1 MHIIFS
7 AASSSIIIIY
17 EISGQDITLSTTDMN
32 LIYSVLKTAETVSE
46 TLSSKLSNINISL
59 FTRRIDLL
67 SGLQILFSQVEE
79 ILGNLVSESIP
90 AAVENLSSS
99 VFMQTIASYKISLQS
114 SGKMIQK
121 IVNTRIE

>member
-1 MHIIFS
+1 MNIIFS

-17 EISGQDITLSTTDMN
+17 EISGQDFTLSTTDMN

-99 VFMQTIASYKISLQS
+99 VFMQIIASYKISLQS

-121 IVNTRIE
+121 PC

>member
-1 MHIIFS
+1 MNIIFS

-99 VFMQTIASYKISLQS
+99 VFMQIIASYKISLQS

-121 IVNTRIE
+121 PC

>member
-1 MHIIFS
+1 
-7 AASSSIIIIY
+7 
-17 EISGQDITLSTTDMN
+17 MN
-32 LIYSVLKTAETVSE
+32 LIYSVLKTAVTVSE

-79 ILGNLVSESIP
+79 ILGNLVSDSIP

-99 VFMQTIASYKISLQS
+99 VFMQTIASYKIILQS

-121 IVNTRIE
+121 PC

>member
-1 MHIIFS
+1 
-7 AASSSIIIIY
+7 
-17 EISGQDITLSTTDMN
+17 MN

-121 IVNTRIE
+121 PC

>member
-1 MHIIFS
+1 MNIIFS

-99 VFMQTIASYKISLQS
+99 VFMQTIASYTIILQS

-121 IVNTRIE
+121 PC